1 MHFKYLKCL
10 GNQQQ
15 FNRLQKAL
23 LEFRTKKGILVMDLV
38 KMSLFRINKLNITK
52 TEHLLIKIKIITY
65 LLVFNYLC

>member
-15 FNRLQKAL
+15 FHRLQKAL